1 MFVKQWFIDFKNYF
15 IFSIENLNLSSYI
28 SWLPSPNKAWC
39 YTKHFVC
46 IDLVLDGMTSEN
58 KFQKCDINN
67 VLLLPVEMGN
77 SKRWS
82 VRSWKIREAIES
94 WTGPFREIKKP
105 NAQLNAGPLSSMI
118 YGHTLYSPPCVIC
131 TPPLWRTMVLLQHV
145 MYTIRLLKS
154 LQNQF
159 QHWKGNTKHEMQ
171 NTKHTNKSVCHQK
184 QEFYAIPLQHIQR
197 TITISCTLKMAY
209 DDIWD

>member
-118 YGHTLYSPPCVIC
+118 YGHTLYSPPVSFVL
-131 TPPLWRTMVLLQHV
+131 PPCEGPWCCCNM
-145 MYTIRLLKS
+145 
-154 LQNQF
+154 
-159 QHWKGNTKHEMQ
+159 
-171 NTKHTNKSVCHQK
+171 
-184 QEFYAIPLQHIQR
+184 
-197 TITISCTLKMAY
+197 SCTQLGYWNHCRINFNTEKETLNMRCRTLNTQTNLFV
-209 DDIWD
+209 IRNRNSMLFPSNIFKGPSPFHVH